1 MNRAGGGAKQQANFE
16 FPDESSSADE
26 SEHEQGKR

>member
-1 MNRAGGGAKQQANFE
+1 MSHELKQQANFE